1 MAALMAR
8 RDFLVGGAALVLHPL
23 AAGAAEGDWIFLG
36 QRQVRWLSD
45 HDTIRVGMADARFDH
60 LRFQVSGNG
69 IFVDDMD
76 VVYSNGMRDHI
87 VTKWH
92 LREGSKSR
100 SINLRGGNRYIRRV
114 EFHYRR
120 PGDFDGPATL
130 QLFGQR

>member
-1 MAALMAR
+1 MDRRSFIHGAAALIAIPS
-8 RDFLVGGAALVLHPL
+8 VAQAV
-23 AAGAAEGDWIFLG
+23 EGDWIFLG

-45 HDTIRVGMADARFDH
+45 HDNIGVGMADARFDH
-60 LRFQVSGNG
+60 IRFQVTGNG
-69 IFVDDMD
+69 IFLADLD
-76 VVYSNGMRDHI
+76 VVYSNGGRDHI
-87 VTKWH
+87 PTQWH

-100 SINLRGGNRYIRRV
+100 IINLRGGDRNIRRV